1 MILNSKTLSKALR
14 DHYIAVAKTYGL
26 SPHEVEAIY
35 NGYWAAVK
43 DIIKERSPKAVNIHG
58 LGAFRNK
65 KNERNQDE
73 DEGPAD
79 QEL

>member
-1 MILNSKTLSKALR
+1 MILDSKTLSKALR
-14 DHYIAVAKTYGL
+14 DYYIAVAKNHDL

-65 KNERNQDE
+65 KNERDKNQD
-73 DEGPAD
+73 
-79 QEL
+79 

>member
-1 MILNSKTLSKALR
+1 MILDSKTLSKALR

-35 NGYWAAVK
+35 NGYWCAVK

-65 KNERNQDE
+65 KNERNQDQ
-73 DEGPAD
+73 DEGPSP